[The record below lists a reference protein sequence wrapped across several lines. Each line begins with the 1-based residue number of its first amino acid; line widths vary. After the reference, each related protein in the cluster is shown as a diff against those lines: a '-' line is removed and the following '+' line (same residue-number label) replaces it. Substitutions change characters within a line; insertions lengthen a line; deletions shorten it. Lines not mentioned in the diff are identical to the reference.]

1 MNMIIWLL
9 ILGIFV
15 TVFTQVLI
23 FLPVYLL
30 GLLQNAVGYILLG
43 VLVLFLAWCFG
54 E

>member
-1 MNMIIWLL
+1 MSVIIWLL

-30 GLLQNAVGYILLG
+30 GLFQSALGYILLA